1 MPFKVG
7 DTVCP
12 VRPENPDGNK
22 VVAWVSEMNEL
33 VGVAGTVEKVEVV
46 NGTELVEVRHQLP
59 FRDSDTYYFLPEW
72 LSSSDPAQ
80 PLDVGDFVHFRR
92 PNTLP
97 FDPPGRGR
105 VIGVGERKLAVW
117 PDFYSASEPWF
128 IDRDWVVLEDSA
140 ATQTA

>member
-1 MPFKVG
+1 MPQPFKVG
-7 DTVCP
+7 DIVRP
-12 VRPENPDGNK
+12 VRPAENTHP
-22 VVAWVSEMNEL
+22 VVKWVDDMDEF
-33 VGVAGTVEKVEVV
+33 VGQLGVVETVELIR
-46 NGTELVEVRHQLP
+46 GADIYTVRMSPDDLDV
-59 FRDSDTYYFLPEW
+59 FYFLPAW
-72 LSSSDPAQ
+72 LSAESPT
-80 PLDVGDFVHFRR
+80 PPVDVGDFVHFRR